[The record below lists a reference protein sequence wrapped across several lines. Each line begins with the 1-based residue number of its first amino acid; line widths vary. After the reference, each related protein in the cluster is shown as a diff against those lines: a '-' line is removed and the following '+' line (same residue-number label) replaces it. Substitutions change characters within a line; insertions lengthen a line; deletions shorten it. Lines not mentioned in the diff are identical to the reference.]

1 MRNEDKNS
9 DFNILCIIFII
20 RVMDIRVSSKIIF
33 EILQVE

>member
-9 DFNILCIIFII
+9 DSNILCIIFII

-33 EILQVE
+33 ETLQVE